1 MNFVNSIFLSEYF
14 EHVTVSIVPVQD
26 DKTKELVDYVSI
38 RERET
43 EFMFLPV
50 ELHDITHVS
59 FARTDF
65 SKNKAKI
72 ELKSNSNDDIVITR
86 VIDGNEYYDDT
97 IDIRN
102 NNNNNSVIYNIPT
115 FVIRNVI
122 DAYYFVEEQIDKI
135 KSTIDNK
142 YNSLEE
148 TV

>member
-14 EHVTVSIVPVQD
+14 EHITVSIVPVQD

-43 EFMFLPV
+43 EFTFLPA
-50 ELHDITHVS
+50 ELHDITHVN
-59 FARTDF
+59 FQCTDF
-65 SKNKAKI
+65 SKNKVKI
-72 ELKSNSNDDIVITR
+72 ELKPNSNDDIVIIR
-86 VIDGNEYYDDT
+86 VIDGNEYYDDI
-97 IDIRN
+97 IDIR
-102 NNNNNSVIYNIPT
+102 NNNNSVIYNIPT
-115 FVIRNVI
+115 SVIRNVI

>member
-14 EHVTVSIVPVQD
+14 EHITVSIVPVQD
-26 DKTKELVDYVSI
+26 DNTKEVVDYVSI

-59 FARTDF
+59 FARIDF

-72 ELKSNSNDDIVITR
+72 ELKPNSNDDVVITR
-86 VIDGNEYYDDT
+86 VIDGNEFYDDT

-102 NNNNNSVIYNIPT
+102 NNNSAIYSIPT
-115 FVIRNVI
+115 SVIRNVI

-135 KSTIDNK
+135 KSTIDDK
-142 YNSLEE
+142 YNN
-148 TV
+148 

>member
-14 EHVTVSIVPVQD
+14 EHITVSIVPVQD
-26 DKTKELVDYVSI
+26 DNTKELVDYVSI

-59 FARTDF
+59 FPRTDF

-72 ELKSNSNDDIVITR
+72 ELKTNSNDDVVITR
-86 VIDGNEYYDDT
+86 EIDGNEYCDDT

-102 NNNNNSVIYNIPT
+102 NNNSAIYSIPT
-115 FVIRNVI
+115 YVIRNVI
-122 DAYYFVEEQIDKI
+122 DAYYFVEEQINTI
-135 KSTIDNK
+135 KADIDGK
-142 YNSLEE
+142 YNY
-148 TV
+148 

>member
-14 EHVTVSIVPVQD
+14 EHITVSIVPVQD

-43 EFMFLPV
+43 EFMFLPT
-50 ELHDITHVS
+50 ELHDITHIG
-59 FARTDF
+59 FPRIDF

-72 ELKSNSNDDIVITR
+72 ELKFNSNDDVVITR
-86 VIDGNEYYDDT
+86 EIDGNEYCDDT

-102 NNNNNSVIYNIPT
+102 NNNSVIYSIPT
-115 FVIRNVI
+115 YVIRNVI

-135 KSTIDNK
+135 KSTIDDK
-142 YNSLEE
+142 YNN
-148 TV
+148 

>member
-14 EHVTVSIVPVQD
+14 EHITVSIVPVQD

-38 RERET
+38 REHET
-43 EFMFLPV
+43 EFMFLPI
-50 ELHDITHVS
+50 ELHDITHIS
-59 FARTDF
+59 FPRTDF

-72 ELKSNSNDDIVITR
+72 VLKTNSNDDVVITR
-86 VIDGNEYYDDT
+86 EIDGNEYCDDT

-102 NNNNNSVIYNIPT
+102 NNNSVIYSIPT
-115 FVIRNVI
+115 YIIRNVI

-135 KSTIDNK
+135 KSTIDDK
-142 YNSLEE
+142 YNSLEG

>member
-14 EHVTVSIVPVQD
+14 EHITVSIVPVQD

-38 RERET
+38 REHET
-43 EFMFLPV
+43 EFMFLPT
-50 ELHDITHVS
+50 ELRDITHIS
-59 FARTDF
+59 FPRTDF

-72 ELKSNSNDDIVITR
+72 VLKTNSNDDVVITR
-86 VIDGNEYYDDT
+86 EIDGNEYCDDT

-102 NNNNNSVIYNIPT
+102 NNNSVIYSIPT
-115 FVIRNVI
+115 YIIRNVI

-135 KSTIDNK
+135 KSTIDDK
-142 YNSLEE
+142 YNSLEG

>member
-14 EHVTVSIVPVQD
+14 EHITVSIVPVQD
-26 DKTKELVDYVSI
+26 DNTKELVDYVSI

-59 FARTDF
+59 FPRTDF

-72 ELKSNSNDDIVITR
+72 ELKANSNDDVVITR
-86 VIDGNEYYDDT
+86 EIDGNEYYDDI
-97 IDIRN
+97 IDIR

-115 FVIRNVI
+115 PVIRNVI

-135 KSTIDNK
+135 KATINDK

>member
-14 EHVTVSIVPVQD
+14 EHITVSIVPVQD

-43 EFMFLPV
+43 EFMFLPA
-50 ELHDITHVS
+50 ELHDITHVHFS
-59 FARTDF
+59 RTDF
-65 SKNKAKI
+65 SKNKVKI
-72 ELKSNSNDDIVITR
+72 ELKPNSNDDTVITR
-86 VIDGNEYYDDT
+86 VIDGNEYYDDI

-115 FVIRNVI
+115 HVIRNVI

-135 KSTIDNK
+135 KSTIDDK